1 MVTEGVSRT
10 FETLRKTA
18 PKRNSSKTVSIAESG
33 VFAIG
38 NERTKKKPTMIER
51 YAKSVSLS

>member
-1 MVTEGVSRT
+1 MVTEGVIRT

-33 VFAIG
+33 VFEIG
-38 NERTKKKPTMIER
+38 NARTKKKPTMIER